1 MPIKLFANDP
11 SPSPVNFLQIT
22 IIYSTLSPLFRVIL
36 KVDFFFQFNFSIC
49 QFFLE
54 FFSLFQLFRQDSVQD
69 QHLYGSVVGNILKIL

>member
-1 MPIKLFANDP
+1 M
-11 SPSPVNFLQIT
+11 
-22 IIYSTLSPLFRVIL
+22 FRVIL